1 MSGHEL
7 TVGTTVIAELVRL
20 AAFEVPGVARVG
32 RGGGLWRR
40 VLGGPA
46 VHVKLRDDQVVVRLW
61 IVARPGQ
68 ALGPLAAQVRGAV
81 AATVE
86 RLLGLDLGAVTVLVD
101 GVGG

>member
-1 MSGHEL
+1 MSPEL
-7 TVGTTVIAELVRL
+7 TVGRRVIAELVKL

-32 RGGGLWRR
+32 YGGPRWRSW
-40 VLGGPA
+40 LGGPA
-46 VHVKLRDDQVVVRLW
+46 VRIRVTDERVLVRLH

-68 ALGPLAAQVRGAV
+68 ALGPLSAQVRTAV

-86 RLLGLDLGAVTVLVD
+86 RLLGLDLGAVTVIVD

>member
-1 MSGHEL
+1 MSGPEL
-7 TVGTTVIAELVRL
+7 TVGHGVIAELVRL

-32 RGGGLWRR
+32 H
-40 VLGGPA
+40 GGPA
-46 VHVKLRDDQVVVRLW
+46 WRGWLAGRAVTVRVHHERVVVRLR

-68 ALGPLAAQVRGAV
+68 ALEPLTAQVRTAV

-86 RLLGLDLGAVTVLVD
+86 RLLGLDLGAVTVIVD

>member
-7 TVGTTVIAELVRL
+7 TVGRGVIAEMVRL

-32 RGGGLWRR
+32 RGGAAWRTW
-40 VLGGPA
+40 LGGPA
-46 VHVKLRDDQVVVRLW
+46 VRVRTDDDRVAVRIW

-68 ALGPLAAQVRGAV
+68 QIGPLSAQVREAIG
-81 AATVE
+81 ATVE
-86 RLLGLDLGAVTVLVD
+86 RLLGLELDAVTVLVD